1 MAVARILI
9 VDDEVHLRT
18 LVRPYLEAD
27 GYEVLE
33 AGDGPSAL
41 ASIERDNI
49 DLAIVDVM
57 LPGFDGIELVKRVR
71 ETNDLPIILLTARRE
86 EGDRIAG
93 LRLGADDYVTKPF
106 SVPELVARVGA
117 NLRRKMTTG
126 DATEEPLV
134 MGDIEIEVGAR
145 VVTVKGREVDLTR
158 REFDLLVA
166 LMRRPNRVISR
177 TELLN
182 AAWPSTYY
190 VEKTVDVHLAGLRK
204 KLGDA
209 LRVSSVRGVG
219 YRLESS

>member
-1 MAVARILI
+1 MAGPRILI

-18 LVRPYLEAD
+18 LVRPYLVAD
-27 GYEVLE
+27 GYEVVE
-33 AGDGPSAL
+33 AVDGPSAL
-41 ASIERDNI
+41 TLIERGGV

-117 NLRRKMTTG
+117 NLRRQVS
-126 DATEEPLV
+126 ATDEAQEPIV
-134 MGDIEIEVGAR
+134 VGDIEIQLGAR
-145 VVTVKGREVDLTR
+145 VVKVRGREVELTR

-166 LMRRPNRVISR
+166 LVRRPNRVISR
-177 TELLN
+177 SELLN
-182 AAWPSTYY
+182 AAWPSTYF

-204 KLGDA
+204 KLGES
-209 LRVSSVRGVG
+209 LNVSSVRGVG
-219 YRLESS
+219 YRLEAT

>member
-1 MAVARILI
+1 MAGPRILI
-9 VDDEVHLRT
+9 VDDETHLRT

-27 GYEVLE
+27 GYEVVE
-33 AGDGPSAL
+33 AATGPAGL
-41 ASIERDNI
+41 AAIERGAI

-57 LPGFDGIELVKRVR
+57 LPGFDGVELVKKVR

-117 NLRRKMTTG
+117 HLRRTM
-126 DATEEPLV
+126 ATSDEVEEPLV
-134 MGDIEIEVGAR
+134 SGDVQIMVAAR
-145 VVTVKGREVDLTR
+145 VVRVRGREVDLTR
-158 REFDLLVA
+158 REFDLLLA
-166 LMRRPNRVISR
+166 LVRRPNRVISR

-182 AAWPSTYY
+182 AAWPSTYF

-209 LRVSSVRGVG
+209 LNVSAVRGVG

>member
-1 MAVARILI
+1 MI
-9 VDDEVHLRT
+9 VDDELHLRT

-27 GYEVLE
+27 GYEVVE
-33 AGDGPSAL
+33 AADGPSAL
-41 ASIERDNI
+41 ALIERGSI

-117 NLRRKMTTG
+117 NLRRKVV
-126 DATEEPLV
+126 ATDEAEEPIV
-134 MGDIEIEVGAR
+134 VGDIEILVGAR
-145 VVTVKGREVDLTR
+145 VVKVHGREVELTR

-166 LMRRPNRVISR
+166 LVRRPNRVISR
-177 TELLN
+177 SELLN
-182 AAWPSTYY
+182 AAWPSTYF

-204 KLGDA
+204 KLGDS
-209 LRVSSVRGVG
+209 LNVSSVRGVG

>member
-1 MAVARILI
+1 MAGPRILI
-9 VDDEVHLRT
+9 VDDEIHLRT

-27 GYEVLE
+27 GYEVVE
-33 AGDGPSAL
+33 AANGPAGL
-41 ASIERDNI
+41 AAIERGDI

-117 NLRRKMTTG
+117 HLRRKM
-126 DATEEPLV
+126 ATSDEVEEPLV
-134 MGDIEIEVGAR
+134 SGDVQIMVAAR
-145 VVTVKGREVDLTR
+145 VVRVRGREVELTR
-158 REFDLLVA
+158 REFDLLLA
-166 LMRRPNRVISR
+166 LVRRPNRVISR

-182 AAWPSTYY
+182 AAWPSTYF

-209 LRVSSVRGVG
+209 LNVSAVRGVG

>member
-134 MGDIEIEVGAR
+134 MGDIEVEVGAR

>member
-117 NLRRKMTTG
+117 NLRRKMATG

-134 MGDIEIEVGAR
+134 MGDIEVEVGAR

>member
-1 MAVARILI
+1 MAVARILV

-41 ASIERDNI
+41 ASIEHDNI
-49 DLAIVDVM
+49 DLAIIDVM

-117 NLRRKMTTG
+117 NLRRKMATG

-134 MGDIEIEVGAR
+134 MGDIEVEVGAR
-145 VVTVKGREVDLTR
+145 VVTVKGTEVDLTR